1 MLNQPAIKSSLS
13 SHANNKHTLTIEPLM
28 PGYGYTLGNSIRR
41 VMLSS
46 IPGFAVTK
54 IKINDITH
62 EYQAL
67 DGVVEDALDVI
78 LNLKNLRSKIITDD
92 EEVTIELKKKKEGEV
107 TAADFEKNA
116 KVEIV
121 NPDLYICTIN
131 KSVELNIELTVSKG
145 VSYLSVDQIDFNNSN
160 PQEIVVDALFSAVTN
175 VALNVEKVRVG
186 ENTNYDKISID
197 FDTDGTIEPNSI
209 VDFTMKTVI
218 DLFQKIHSSFLTG
231 GAVELDSIE
240 PEDVSVVKVQEDAV
254 PENEPIALPKTIL
267 KILEKNDIT
276 ALNQL
281 VERKDEV
288 KDFPGIT
295 EAHIK
300 KITKLLSE

>member
-1 MLNQPAIKSSLS
+1 MLNQPAIKSSLVT
-13 SHANNKHTLTIEPLM
+13 HTNNKHTLTIEPLM

-67 DGVVEDALDVI
+67 EGVVEDALDVI

-92 EEVTIELKKKKEGEV
+92 DEVTLVLKKKKEGEV
-107 TAADFEKNA
+107 TAQDFEKNA

-121 NPDLYICTIN
+121 SPELYICTIN
-131 KSVELNIELTVSKG
+131 KSFELNVEVTISRG
-145 VSYLSVDQIDFNNSN
+145 VGYLSVDQIDFNNSN
-160 PQEIVVDALFSAVTN
+160 PQEMVVDAMFSAVTN

-197 FDTDGTIEPNSI
+197 FDTDDTVEAESI

-218 DLFQKIHSSFLTG
+218 DLFQKIHSAFLSG
-231 GAVELDSIE
+231 ESAELASIE
-240 PEDVSVVKVQEDAV
+240 PEEVSVVKVE
-254 PENEPIALPKTIL
+254 EEEPIDLPKTIL
-267 KILEKNDIT
+267 KILDKNGI
-276 ALNQL
+276 AVLNDL
-281 VERKDEV
+281 VARKDEV

-300 KITKLLSE
+300 KINKLLSE